1 MTNTNDT
8 HTKEEIKN
16 TKTAV
21 KPESVSSD
29 DLLKPPL
36 KAEKKANEDT
46 SKQHEAAIA
55 ELKKQ
60 HQEALHQQKI
70 QYLADLENTRKIHK
84 REEEKARDF
93 GIQKL
98 AKDLL
103 NIADALHQ
111 GIATCSEEQ
120 KQGLEMI
127 LQLFDKTLQQHQI
140 EAIAP
145 NKGDLY
151 DHNIHEAMVSQP
163 TNDVPNNHIVQVIQ
177 NGYQIKTRL
186 LRPARVIVAKNTENE
201 EKN

>member
-8 HTKEEIKN
+8 HIKEDINKPKSTATN
-16 TKTAV
+16 TT
-21 KPESVSSD
+21 VSSD
-29 DLLKPPL
+29 DLLKPPA
-36 KAEKKANEDT
+36 KAAKAND
-46 SKQHEAAIA
+46 SSDHETEMA

-93 GIQKL
+93 GIQRL

-111 GIATCSEEQ
+111 GITTCPEDQ

-127 LQLFDKTLQQHQI
+127 LQLFDKTLHQHHI
-140 EAIAP
+140 EAIIP
-145 NKGDLY
+145 KQGDVY
-151 DHNIHEAMVSQP
+151 DHNTHEAMVTQP
-163 TNDVPNNHIVQVIQ
+163 TTEVPNNHILQVIQ

-201 EKN
+201 EKS